1 MAALN
6 YNHLRYFWAVAHG
19 ESLTKTAERLGV
31 SQSALSI
38 QIKKLEHQVGHPL
51 FERRGKQLVLT
62 EAGYIALEHADAIF
76 SSGDELMNILRQRK
90 AGRRQSLRVGAQA
103 TLSRN
108 FQVAFLAPVLDRSD
122 VDLTLRAGSLGDLL
136 KALEAHR
143 LDVVLVNLPPARD
156 AETPWIVHP
165 IAEQPVSLVGR
176 PLRVGQRRSLKTL
189 LAREPLILPSVE
201 SSIRSGVDALLNRLG
216 VVPRIVAEVDD
227 MAMLRLLARENL
239 GLAVVPPIVVRDEL
253 SSGML
258 VEAVQFPKLVETF
271 YAVTLAR
278 RFPNRLLKDLLRA
291 AAV

>member
-1 MAALN
+1 MTTLN

-19 ESLTKTAERLGV
+19 ESLTRTAERLGV

-76 SSGDELMNILRQRK
+76 SSGDELMNVLRQRK
-90 AGRRQSLRVGAQA
+90 GGRRQTLRVGAQA

-165 IAEQPVSLVGR
+165 IGEQPVSLVGR

-189 LAREPLILPSVE
+189 LTREPLILPSVE

-253 SSGML
+253 SSGLL
-258 VEAVQFPKLVETF
+258 VEAVQFPRLVETF

-291 AAV
+291 TAV

>member
-19 ESLTKTAERLGV
+19 ESLTRTAERLGV

-62 EAGYIALEHADAIF
+62 EAGHIALQHADAIF

-90 AGRRQSLRVGAQA
+90 VGRRQSLRVGAQA

-136 KALEAHR
+136 KALESHR

-253 SSGML
+253 SSGLL
-258 VEAVQFPKLVETF
+258 VEVVQFPKLVETF

-278 RFPNRLLKDLLRA
+278 RFPNRLLKDLLRDST
-291 AAV
+291 V

>member
-1 MAALN
+1 MATLN

-19 ESLTKTAERLGV
+19 ESLTRTAERLGV

-62 EAGYIALEHADAIF
+62 EAGHIALQHADAIF
-76 SSGDELMNILRQRK
+76 SSGDELMNVLRQRK
-90 AGRRQSLRVGAQA
+90 GGRRQTLRVGAQA

-165 IAEQPVSLVGR
+165 IGEQPVSLVGR
-176 PLRVGQRRSLKTL
+176 PLRVGQRRSLKNL

-253 SSGML
+253 SSGLL
-258 VEAVQFPKLVETF
+258 VEAVQFPRLVETF

>member
-19 ESLTKTAERLGV
+19 ESLSKTAERLGV

-253 SSGML
+253 SSGLL

>member
-19 ESLTKTAERLGV
+19 ESLTRTAERLGV

-62 EAGYIALEHADAIF
+62 EAGHIALQHADAIF

-90 AGRRQSLRVGAQA
+90 VGRRQSLRVGAQA

-136 KALEAHR
+136 KALESHR

-253 SSGML
+253 SSGLL

-278 RFPNRLLKDLLRA
+278 RFPNRLLKDLLRDST
-291 AAV
+291 V

>member
-6 YNHLRYFWAVAHG
+6 YNPLRYFWAVAHG

-253 SSGML
+253 SSGLL